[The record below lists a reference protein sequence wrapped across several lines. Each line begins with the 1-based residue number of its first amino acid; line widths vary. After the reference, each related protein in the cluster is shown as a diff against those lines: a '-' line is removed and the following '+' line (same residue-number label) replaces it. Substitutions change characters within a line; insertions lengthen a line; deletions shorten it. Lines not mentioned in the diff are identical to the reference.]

1 MDVCFDSSIAKE
13 YGINVAVI
21 LNELCF
27 LIEQNKENN
36 VNFYDGKYWVLS
48 SIKDWSNLLDYMTIN
63 TIRRT
68 LKRMEKDGL
77 IVTGN
82 YNQSKYDRTKWYALS
97 DKVDYVFRPN
107 EF

>member
-48 SIKDWSNLLDYMTIN
+48 SIKDWSNLLDCMTIN

-82 YNQSKYDRTKWYALS
+82 YNLSKYDRTKWYALS

>member
-1 MDVCFDSSIAKE
+1 MNACFDSNIAKK
-13 YGINVAVI
+13 YGINVAII

-27 LIEQNKENN
+27 WIEQNKVNN

-48 SIKDWSNLLDYMTIN
+48 SMEDLSNLIDFMTIN

-68 LKRMEKDGL
+68 LKRMEKEGL
-77 IVTGN
+77 IITGN
-82 YNQSKYDRTKWYALS
+82 YNASKYDRTKWYALS